1 MGKSTTSWQRKSK
14 CVAKFGFYPYFRVK
28 VGIKNDT
35 VNDTIVSFTVSVM
48 GWVMGFE
55 PTNTGTTIRGLR
67 PLGDTHHIPLLNWH
81 ARRDSNP

>member
-1 MGKSTTSWQRKSK
+1 M
-14 CVAKFGFYPYFRVK
+14 AKPYFTAE
-28 VGIKNDT
+28 GN
-35 VNDTIVSFTVSVM
+35 FTNPLGFISLKKPSTFVDGFFM

-67 PLGDTHHIPLLNWH
+67 PLGDTHHIQLAEIVLEWH